1 MFFVIKKQRNSLAQY
16 VIIHSVTH
24 THTPHTKGERGRVF
38 FHFHIDLKKGL
49 LKRCCRTDGHSIF
62 SERDKR
68 EREREKRGVSS
79 KKIQKSH
86 KSFLYCPSTLQKKV
100 REIFNSFSIFFSNC
114 VSSEW

>member
-1 MFFVIKKQRNSLAQY
+1 MFFVISRDKETEKLLGIRDHTQCD
-16 VIIHSVTH
+16 TH

-86 KSFLYCPSTLQKKV
+86 KSFLYCPSTLQKK
-100 REIFNSFSIFFSNC
+100 
-114 VSSEW
+114 

>member
-1 MFFVIKKQRNSLAQY
+1 MFFVISRDKETEKLLGIRDHTQCD
-16 VIIHSVTH
+16 TH

-68 EREREKRGVSS
+68 ERGTREREKKKGEFQAKKSKNHTNLFYTVLPHS
-79 KKIQKSH
+79 KKK
-86 KSFLYCPSTLQKKV
+86 
-100 REIFNSFSIFFSNC
+100 
-114 VSSEW
+114 